1 MAYPLYTLLALV
13 NYFMKKYFKCN
24 KCGQMI
30 AKESSKPNVC
40 TSSALL
46 PARRICGG
54 GFTVELSKDDVI
66 EQLKKWNYT
75 QERIDEFFN

>member
-1 MAYPLYTLLALV
+1 
-13 NYFMKKYFKCN
+13 
-24 KCGQMI
+24 MI